1 MSRALGVS
9 KQAWSTYAKEMLAII
24 VAVKLWRP
32 YLLGHKFYIQIDKR
46 SLKYLLEQRFSTL
59 KQHKWVLKL
68 FGYDYEIVYKPGK
81 ENRPSMHFLGGMPT
95 QPSMPSP
102 YHKLS
107 YGMIS
112 TNPYVQKVDKLV
124 IENPGQPYS
133 KKGSWLYFK
142 QWIVISPQSNIMQQ
156 LLHEFHNSPNGGH
169 LGIHGTFKWLAQQF
183 LAIYAQVY
191 LRLCLIVWQMSKRKI
206 RYTHST

>member
-1 MSRALGVS
+1 MALLDFNTPFTIETDASGDGIGIVLSQNGQPIAYMSRALGVS

-46 SLKYLLEQRFSTL
+46 SLKYLLEQRFSTP
-59 KQHKWVLKL
+59 KQHKWVFKL

-112 TNPYVQKVDKLV
+112 TNPYMQK
-124 IENPGQPYS
+124 
-133 KKGSWLYFK
+133 
-142 QWIVISPQSNIMQQ
+142 
-156 LLHEFHNSPNGGH
+156 GG
-169 LGIHGTFKWLAQQF
+169 
-183 LAIYAQVY
+183 
-191 LRLCLIVWQMSKRKI
+191 
-206 RYTHST
+206 